1 MAQLRL
7 AYVNCKLVSTS
18 SKASSRRSKAFSRN
32 SPESLEI
39 ASWYDRLFAA
49 HPGRAQVVRNL
60 LSNMVDEAEG
70 RKL

>member
-7 AYVNCKLVSTS
+7 AYVNCKLVSIS
-18 SKASSRRSKAFSRN
+18 SKVSSRKSKASSSN
-32 SPESLEI
+32 SPASLEI
-39 ASWYDRLFAA
+39 ASWYDRLENLN
-49 HPGRAQVVRNL
+49 PGRAEIVRRL

>member
-7 AYVNCKLVSTS
+7 AYVNCKLVSIS
-18 SKASSRRSKAFSRN
+18 SKVSSRKSKASSASSR
-32 SPESLEI
+32 ESLEI
-39 ASWYDRLFAA
+39 ASWYDRLYAL
-49 HPGRAQVVRNL
+49 HPGRAEVVRRL